1 MAKSST
7 SFKPGN
13 KVAVGNHFGRP
24 PETFTDEE
32 LEVLGKQIVKYF
44 EETPDA
50 CFIQDFVCSLVSTS
64 DVWYTVEDL
73 YEAADHRP
81 EFRKYYTIM
90 KALCARRIS
99 KNAGTP
105 QGLNAG
111 IAHRFLP
118 LYFRDLFKS
127 EVEMKRAGNED
138 PKPTEVHVHMHPDA
152 IVKCE

>member
-24 PETFTDEE
+24 PATFTDDE
-32 LEVLGKQIVKYF
+32 LEVLGKQLIKFYN
-44 EETPDA
+44 ENPNA
-50 CFIQDFVCSLVSTS
+50 WCIQNFVTSLITTS
-64 DVWYTVEDL
+64 DIWYTVEDL
-73 YEAADHRP
+73 YEAADQRP
-81 EFRKYYTIM
+81 AFSKYYQTV
-90 KALCARRIS
+90 KSLCAERIS
-99 KNAGTP
+99 QNAGTP
-105 QGLNAG
+105 KGLNAG

-127 EVEMKRAGNED
+127 EVEMKRAGTEET
-138 PKPTEVHVHMHPDA
+138 KPTEVHVHMHPDA